1 MKKKLWRPVFGA
13 NITPACEYCGRGRPT
28 ASGETILCP
37 KRGVVVPY
45 YSCRKF
51 FYSPLKRVPK
61 RLPALPS
68 YSEEEFKL

>member
-1 MKKKLWRPVFGA
+1 MLFRS
-13 NITPACEYCGRGRPT
+13 

>member
-1 MKKKLWRPVFGA
+1 MKKKLWRPFFGG
-13 NITPACEYCGRGRPT
+13 NIKPACEYCG
-28 ASGETILCP
+28 
-37 KRGVVVPY
+37 
-45 YSCRKF
+45 KF